1 MAVLKFRVSW
11 EEDDAIYRDVLV
23 KHTQNFQDLH
33 IIILKAFEF
42 DQKHNATFYRSN
54 HTWQRGREISKEV
67 YDRAY
72 KVAPLLMEETIIG
85 TEILDTNQHFIY
97 EYDFVKS
104 WSFLIQLIQVIKNAD
119 ADMTLEY
126 PIVSRIEGVGP
137 MQYGTKGL
145 LGEKFADIEEK
156 YDLNEAADGFGEE
169 GEEED
174 AHASDDGENSSDD
187 GGDDGDNAE
196 DSDEEDADASDE
208 GDDAEQNKQDNE
220 SSSEFFEG
228 EAF

>member
-1 MAVLKFRVSW
+1 MAVLKFRVYW

-33 IIILKAFEF
+33 TVILKAFEF
-42 DQKHNATFYRSN
+42 DQKHDATFYRSN
-54 HTWQRGREISKEV
+54 DTWQRGREISKEV

-72 KVAPLLMEETIIG
+72 KVAPLLMEETVIG
-85 TEILDTNQHFIY
+85 TEIIDTNQHFIY

-104 WSFLIQLIQVIKNAD
+104 WSFLIQLIQVIKNSD

-126 PIVSRIEGVGP
+126 PLVSRIEGVGP

-156 YDLNEAADGFGEE
+156 YDLNEGADGFGEE
-169 GEEED
+169 GEE
-174 AHASDDGENSSDD
+174 
-187 GGDDGDNAE
+187 
-196 DSDEEDADASDE
+196 DADASDDS
-208 GDDAEQNKQDNE
+208 DDAEDSDDSDEGEDADDNKQDNE
-220 SSSEFFEG
+220 SGSGFFEG

>member
-1 MAVLKFRVSW
+1 MAVLKFRVYW

-33 IIILKAFEF
+33 TIILKAFEF
-42 DQKHNATFYRSN
+42 DQKHDATFYRSN
-54 HTWQRGREISKEV
+54 DTWQRGREISKEV

-72 KVAPLLMEETIIG
+72 KVAPLLMAETIIG
-85 TEILDTNQHFIY
+85 TEIIDTNQHFIY

-104 WSFLIQLIQVIKNAD
+104 WSFLIQLIQVIKNSD

-126 PIVSRIEGVGP
+126 PLVSRIEGVGP

-156 YDLNEAADGFGEE
+156 YDLNEGADGFGEE
-169 GEEED
+169 GEED
-174 AHASDDGENSSDD
+174 AHASDDSDD
-187 GGDDGDNAE
+187 AE
-196 DSDEEDADASDE
+196 DSDEEDAED
-208 GDDAEQNKQDNE
+208 NKQDNE
-220 SSSEFFEG
+220 SGSGFFEG

>member
-1 MAVLKFRVSW
+1 MAVLKFRVYW

-33 IIILKAFEF
+33 FIILKAFEF
-42 DQKHNATFYRSN
+42 DQKHDATFYRSN
-54 HTWQRGREISKEV
+54 DTWQRGREISKEV

-85 TEILDTNQHFIY
+85 SEIIDTNQHFIY

-104 WSFLIQLIQVIKNAD
+104 WSFLIQLIQVVKNAD
-119 ADMTLEY
+119 ADMNLEY
-126 PIVSRIEGVGP
+126 PLVSRIEGVGP

-156 YDLNEAADGFGEE
+156 YDLNEGAEGFGEE
-169 GEEED
+169 GEE
-174 AHASDDGENSSDD
+174 
-187 GGDDGDNAE
+187 
-196 DSDEEDADASDE
+196 DADASDKE
-208 GDDAEQNKQDNE
+208 EDAHTSDDGSDDDDDTEQEDNNQDNE
-220 SSSEFFEG
+220 SGSGFFEG